1 MHLVVDLCES
11 DIPITMVTLTRWND
25 SDNFASLVV
34 LIIWMIICNLENDQ
48 CKLNPIYLGASWNP
62 HFLY

>member
-34 LIIWMIICNLENDQ
+34 LIIWMIVCNLENGQ
-48 CKLNPIYLGASWNP
+48 FKLNPIYLGASWNP